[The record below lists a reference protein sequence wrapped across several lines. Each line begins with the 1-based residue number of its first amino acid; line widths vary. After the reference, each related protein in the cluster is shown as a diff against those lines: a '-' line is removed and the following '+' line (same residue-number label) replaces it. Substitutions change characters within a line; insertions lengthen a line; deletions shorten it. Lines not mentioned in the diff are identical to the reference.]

1 MVMET
6 WLRIG
11 MWTYEAQRTGKLAV
25 VSNLPPAL
33 LVWQDFGD
41 ERGSELFFNGL
52 LENFDSK
59 HSLGIHFLELRIFF
73 LQSLQAYTAPRE
85 KSLKIFECSPK

>member
-11 MWTYEAQRTGKLAV
+11 MWTYGAQRTGKLGV
-25 VSNLPPAL
+25 VSNFAPSLP
-33 LVWQDFGD
+33 VWLSLGD

-52 LENFDSK
+52 LEDLYTK
-59 HSLGIHFLELRIFF
+59 HSLGIHFFELRIFF
-73 LQSLQAYTAPRE
+73 L
-85 KSLKIFECSPK
+85 